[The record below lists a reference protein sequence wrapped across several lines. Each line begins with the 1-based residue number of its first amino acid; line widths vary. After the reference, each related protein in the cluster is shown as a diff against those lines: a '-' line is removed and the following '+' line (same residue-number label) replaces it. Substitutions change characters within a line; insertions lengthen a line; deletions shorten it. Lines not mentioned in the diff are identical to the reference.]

1 MTNNKSENLKE
12 KYFVF
17 VIGTRPELIKM
28 APVIKE
34 FKENNLKTMVLTTSQ
49 HKELL
54 DMANKVFNIEF
65 DIDLDI
71 MKPDQDLFDIAINLL
86 SKIKKVLNEISISV
100 LFVQGDT
107 STAFLVALASFY
119 INKNIKIAHIEAGL
133 RSFDK
138 YQPFP
143 EEINRKLISHLA
155 DYHFAPTELS
165 AQNLY
170 NEGIKENVFITGNTV
185 VDALI
190 SIQDKINKVDISKYG
205 VKEDEFILVEVHRRE
220 SFGEPMVN
228 IMKAIKEL
236 AILKDI
242 KILFPVHYNPNV
254 RKVAFEILQDLK
266 DKVYLIDPVDYLT
279 MLAFI
284 KNAKLIITD
293 SGGIQEEAPTFKTP
307 VFVVRNVTERP
318 EGIKDGFINIVSN
331 QKDKIIES
339 VLSNFNK
346 KEELKKLNK
355 PNPYGDGLA
364 SKRIFNIIVSRSLQ
378 SSLR

>member
-1 MTNNKSENLKE
+1 MNNLD

-17 VIGTRPELIKM
+17 VVGTRPELIKM
-28 APVIKE
+28 APVIKQ
-34 FKENNLKTMVLTTSQ
+34 FKNNHFKTLVLSTSQ

-54 DMANKVFNIEF
+54 YMANKVFNIEF

-71 MKPDQDLFDIAINLL
+71 MQPNQDLFDISINVL
-86 SKIKKVLNEISISV
+86 SKIKDFLNNNDIEF
-100 LFVQGDT
+100 LFIQGDT
-107 STAFLVALASFY
+107 STAFLVALAAFY
-119 INKNIKIAHIEAGL
+119 INKNIKIAHVEAGL

-143 EEINRKLISHLA
+143 EEINRKLISHIA
-155 DYHFAPTELS
+155 DYHFAPTTLS

-170 NEGIKENVFITGNTV
+170 NEGIKQNVFITGNTV

-190 SIQDKINKVDISKYG
+190 SIQDKINNVDLSKYN
-205 VKEDEFILVEVHRRE
+205 VKENEFILVEVHRRE
-220 SFGEPMVN
+220 SFGQPMID
-228 IMKAIKEL
+228 IMEAIKEI
-236 AILKDI
+236 AIKANV
-242 KILFPVHYNPNV
+242 KIIFPVHYNPNV
-254 RKVAFEILQDLK
+254 RNVAFKVLSELK
-266 DKVYLIDPVDYLT
+266 ELVYLIEPVDYLT

-318 EGIKDGFINIVSN
+318 EGIKEGFIFIASNNKNKIVN
-331 QKDKIIES
+331 T
-339 VLSNFNK
+339 VLQNFNK
-346 KEELKKLNK
+346 KQELIKSNK

-364 SKRIFNIIVSRSLQ
+364 SKRIFDIISKSVFL
-378 SSLR
+378 SS